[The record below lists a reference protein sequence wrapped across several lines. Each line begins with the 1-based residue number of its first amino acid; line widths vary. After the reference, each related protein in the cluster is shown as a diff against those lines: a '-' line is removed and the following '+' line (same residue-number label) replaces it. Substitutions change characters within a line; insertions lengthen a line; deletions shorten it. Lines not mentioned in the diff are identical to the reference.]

1 VRHVLWLIQNV
12 LSIIIKTQMS
22 HVTCDND
29 RSVIENDV
37 DPIHE
42 SMITKRAW

>member
-1 VRHVLWLIQNV
+1 MLWLIQNV
-12 LSIIIKTQMS
+12 LSIIINTQN
-22 HVTCDND
+22 VTCDND